1 MSSRCDRL
9 DHETIAA
16 WLRETGPAELDRL
29 WARADAVRAAHVGDA
44 VHLRGL
50 IEISNHCVR
59 DCLYCGIRAH
69 SDGIVRYRM
78 TADGILSCA
87 REAKR
92 LGYGT
97 VVMQSGEDPGL
108 TRDFVSGVIRAIKAE
123 TGLAVTLS
131 LGERS
136 DEELA
141 AWKADGADRF
151 LLRFETSDAS
161 LYRRIHPSLPGTLS
175 DRVAQ
180 LLRMRAM
187 GYEIGSGVMV
197 GVPGQ
202 TWDILARDVEM
213 LRDLDMD
220 MIGIG
225 PFLPSARTPLGG
237 AAAEK
242 LRASA
247 FEQVPN
253 DELTTL
259 KVVALARLV
268 CPEANLPST
277 TALATID
284 PATGRELGLTRGAN
298 VVMPNLTPPEYRVL
312 YEIYPGK
319 ACVHETAKACH
330 GCLQGRIAAIGRH
343 VGSGPGGRR
352 RTAGQGS
359 PSIIGIDATDVRARS
374 KPRGPAPS

>member
-1 MSSRCDRL
+1 VSRGLDRL
-9 DHETIAA
+9 DREQLVS
-16 WLRETGPAELDRL
+16 WLRETDPTELDRL
-29 WARADAVRAAHVGDA
+29 WARADSVRAAQVGDA

-78 TADGILSCA
+78 TADEILASA
-87 REAKR
+87 RQAKL

-108 TRDFVSGVIRAIKAE
+108 TRDFVSGVVRAIKSE

-131 LGERS
+131 LGERD

-151 LLRFETSDAS
+151 LLRFETSDPA
-161 LYRRIHPSLPGTLS
+161 LYRRIHPSLAGTPS

-197 GVPGQ
+197 GIPGQ
-202 TWDILARDVEM
+202 TWNTLARDIETF
-213 LRDLDMD
+213 RDLDID

-225 PFLPSARTPLGG
+225 PFLPSPRTPLGG
-237 AAAEK
+237 VAAAK
-242 LRASA
+242 LRAA
-247 FEQVPN
+247 EAEQVPN

-259 KVVALARLV
+259 KVVALTRLV

-298 VVMPNLTPPEYRVL
+298 IVMPNVTPSAYRVL

-319 ACVHETAKACH
+319 ACLHETAEVCH

-352 RTAGQGS
+352 RSTAVG
-359 PSIIGIDATDVRARS
+359 
-374 KPRGPAPS
+374 